1 MGWFWQ
7 TNVDIGLGSARYPTC
22 ADVTG
27 HQEGTFTFSVQYC
40 LRTTLENCDKQGKER
55 VVYTVKVIK

>member
-1 MGWFWQ
+1 M
-7 TNVDIGLGSARYPTC
+7 DIGLGSARYPTF

-55 VVYTVKVIK
+55 VVYTVMVTK